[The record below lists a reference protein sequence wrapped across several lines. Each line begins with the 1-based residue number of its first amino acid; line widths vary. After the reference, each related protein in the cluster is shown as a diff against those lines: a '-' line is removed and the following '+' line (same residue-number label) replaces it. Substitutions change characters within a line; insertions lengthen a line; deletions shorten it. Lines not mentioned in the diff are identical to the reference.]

1 MIKSQFATCKTAN
14 NFQVALY
21 PFVKK
26 NDNISF
32 EGLSGIKQA
41 SKETTEPTLTLRK

>member
-21 PFVKK
+21 PFVK